1 MATKLTPKLVAGIAA
16 PARGNR
22 IEYDTDVKG
31 FGVRV
36 TAGGAK
42 AFVLNYRNGA
52 GRERRLTIGRHPE
65 WSVGAARDEAK
76 ALLRRIDRGDDPLGQ
91 IQADRLAPTFAD
103 LADRYIAE
111 HLPRKRPSSQEED
124 RALLKLAD
132 GLRHAKVADLGHA
145 DIAALHR
152 KVTKTRGPYRAN
164 RVRALLSKMFS
175 LAIVWRMRADNPV
188 RGVERNHEEGRERYL
203 TPAEI
208 ARLMKVL
215 AKYDDKLAANIIM
228 LALLT
233 GARRGELLNAT
244 WTQFDLDAGVWTKPS
259 SHTKQ
264 KRIHRAPLAP
274 EAWQL
279 LVAMR
284 AEAPDADRL
293 FAGKSVRYAWEKIR
307 LEARLG
313 DVRFHDLRHSFA
325 SMLAS
330 SGQSL
335 PIIGRLLG
343 HTQAQTS
350 MRYAHLQDDI
360 LREAAAGVGKLVG
373 GGS

>member
-1 MATKLTPKLVAGIAA
+1 MTTKLTPKLVDGITA

-22 IEYDTDVKG
+22 IEYDSEVKG

-42 AFVLNYRNGA
+42 AFILNYRNGA

-65 WSVGAARDEAK
+65 WRVGAAREEAK
-76 ALLRRIDRGDDPLGQ
+76 ALLRRVDRGDDPLGQ
-91 IQADRLAPTFAD
+91 IQAGRLAPTFAD

-124 RALLKLAD
+124 RALLKLTD
-132 GLRHAKVADLGHA
+132 SLRHAKVSDLSHA

-175 LAIVWRMRADNPV
+175 LAIVWRMRTDNPV

-203 TPAEI
+203 SADEI
-208 ARLMKVL
+208 AQLMRAL
-215 AKYDDKLAANIIM
+215 ADYSNKASANIIM

-244 WTQFDLDAGVWTKPS
+244 WDQFDLAAGVWVKPS

-264 KRIHRAPLAP
+264 KRPHRVPLSP

-279 LVAMR
+279 LTAMH
-284 AEAPDADRL
+284 AERTGGLL
-293 FAGKSVRYAWEKIR
+293 FAGGVRYAWEKVR
-307 LEARLG
+307 RQAGLD

-335 PIIGRLLG
+335 PVIGRLLG
-343 HTQAQTS
+343 HTQAQTTL
-350 MRYAHLQDDI
+350 RYSHLQDDV
-360 LREAAAGVGKLVG
+360 LREATAGVGKLVG
-373 GGS
+373 GVR